1 MLLNILRSM
10 RGYVRFEASGKYPE
24 RFLNI
29 TARHGVRLWDVERVG
44 GGFSG
49 CMYRADYRNIRPLA
63 RGAGVVLRVK
73 DKRGLPSFA
82 FRWRGRPGI
91 VFGGC
96 AFVLTVFV
104 MSMFIWSVDVVGLE
118 TLSISEMRGIL
129 REKGLYVGAFKPALD
144 ARRIA
149 DEVMI
154 DDPDIGWMAVN
165 IEGSYAS
172 VEVKEKAQPPEV
184 NDIETPC
191 NVKAARD
198 GVIISVEGY
207 EGKIMTAEGS
217 GVIEG
222 QLLVSGVV
230 EDADGSARLV
240 HAAAKVNAR
249 TTHEAVFSVPDE
261 YTGFVETEEA
271 AERRY
276 IDLAGLRIPYVF
288 SSVGSPD
295 SLSREMTE
303 APAPLGVTLPVGT
316 VRERVTALD
325 ESRITLDDNFAK
337 ELLIQQS
344 ELYEAFCLSS
354 CTVESRDYSLTHKDG
369 MYTLSVVYTCIEDI
383 AYTDPIGTDENTD
396 FTKYVTPTEDAE
408 PSP

>member
-1 MLLNILRSM
+1 MLLSILRFM
-10 RGYVRFEASGKYPE
+10 RGYVRFEASGRYPE

-29 TARHGVRLWDVERVG
+29 TARHGVRLWNVERVG
-44 GGFSG
+44 GGFTG
-49 CMYRADYRNIRPLA
+49 CMYRSDYRNIRPLA
-63 RGAGVVLRVK
+63 RGAGAVLRVR
-73 DKRGLPSFA
+73 DKRGMPSFA
-82 FRWRGRPGI
+82 YEWRGRPGV

-104 MSMFIWSVDVVGLE
+104 MSMFIWSVDIVGLD
-118 TLSISEMRGIL
+118 TVSLTEMRDTLHG
-129 REKGLYVGAFKPALD
+129 KGLYVGAFKPALD

-165 IEGSYAS
+165 LEGSCAS
-172 VEVKEKAQPPEV
+172 VEVKEKAQPPQI
-184 NDIETPC
+184 NDAETPC

-198 GVIISVEGY
+198 GVIVSVEGY
-207 EGKIMTAEGS
+207 EGEIMTAAGS

-240 HAAAKVNAR
+240 HASAKVNAR
-249 TTHEAVFSVPDE
+249 TSREAVFSVTDE
-261 YTGFVETEEA
+261 YIGAVGSGEA

-295 SLSREMTE
+295 SLSREITE
-303 APAPLGVTLPVGT
+303 APAPLGVTLPAGT

-325 ESRITLDDNFAK
+325 ERSITLDDDSAK
-337 ELLIQQS
+337 ELLIFQS

-369 MYTLSVVYTCIEDI
+369 MYILKVAYACVEDI

-396 FTKYVTPTEDAE
+396 LTKYILPTEDTE